1 MRRAAVLVS
10 AGLPRCWRRAASA
23 QNDRPRNLILFVPDG
38 LRGRIVTPQTAPTM
52 AEVRDKG
59 VNFKNSHSLFPTFTT
74 ANASAM
80 ATGHHL
86 GDTGDFSNTIYTGY
100 PVEAA
105 GGTVTPFLESDPV
118 LRDVD
123 EHFGGDYLNEETVLK
138 MARAKGYSTAAMGKL
153 GPTLIFDHTD
163 KIGADGLH
171 SIVID
176 DATGSKNGVP
186 LSQEMQAALTK
197 AGLPLVTPSRGE
209 SAKAG
214 DAKTPG
220 TLVPNTAQQAYFADV
235 ATKVVLPMFK
245 ARNKPFVLVF
255 WSRDP
260 DGSQHNN
267 GDSLNTVTPGI
278 NGPTSI
284 AGIHNADDN
293 LAQLRKALDDLGL
306 AASTNIIISSD
317 HGFSTISKESKSSP
331 AAKASYD
338 DTPKDFLPMG
348 FLAID
353 LAKALDLPLFD
364 PNDKNARVADNAHP
378 KAGNGLLG
386 NDPDKPDLVVAN
398 NGGSDLIYLPNKDK
412 KLAARTIKALLEQDY
427 VSGLFVDDKLGR
439 FPGTL
444 EMSQLGLKGKAVTPT
459 PSIVVNFRSY
469 TTGCDEPTNCSV
481 EVADT
486 VLRQGQGMHGSFGRG
501 DTMNF
506 TAAIGPDFK
515 AGYVDPLPVSNAD
528 VGMTIAQLMGLHTAA
543 AGGLIGRVMSEALPN
558 GIIPKAADGN
568 DHLQAGSQRTADDR
582 EVPARAV
589 ATLFRCGGIS
599 GANGR
604 PRSRRRQTKNGG
616 EITPPSQLCRFPG
629 DGYIPMSNT
638 FGRCASGNAA
648 APTMVATIL
657 IRVRLL
663 RCLPRIWLAI
673 HSSISVSTSTARSA
687 PSFRSRCPAT
697 AQRCAAAPAS
707 RTRRPRDARLP
718 WPTGRRNVRRR
729 CARRRHR

>member
-1 MRRAAVLVS
+1 MRRAVILLS
-10 AGLPRCWRRAASA
+10 AGLLTLSA
-23 QNDRPRNLILFVPDG
+23 GTALAQKMTPHNLILFVPDG
-38 LRGRIVTPQTAPTM
+38 LRGRIVTPQTAPAM

-80 ATGHHL
+80 ATGHYL
-86 GDTGDFSNTIYTGY
+86 GDTGDFSNTIYTGFASA
-100 PVEAA
+100 PA
-105 GGTVTPFLESDPV
+105 GDTVVPFLENDAV
-118 LRDVD
+118 LGDVD

-138 MARAKGYSTAAMGKL
+138 MARAKGYSTAAIGKL

-163 KIGADGLH
+163 KPGADGLH

-176 DATGSKNGVP
+176 DSTGGKAGVP

-197 AGLPLVTPSRGE
+197 ANLALAAPSRGDNG
-209 SAKAG
+209 KAG

-235 ATKVVLPMFK
+235 ANKIVLPMFK

-260 DGSQHNN
+260 DGTQHNT

-278 NGPTSI
+278 NGPTSM
-284 AGIHNADDN
+284 AGIKNADDN

-306 AASTNIIISSD
+306 ATSTNIIIASD
-317 HGFSTISKESKSSP
+317 HGFSTISKESKTSP
-331 AAKASYD
+331 SAKVAYD

-364 PNDKNARVADNAHP
+364 PNDKNARVAADAHP

-386 NDPDKPDLVVAN
+386 SDPAKPDLVVAT
-398 NGGSDLIYLPNKDK
+398 NGGSDLIYLPNRDK
-412 KLAARTIKALLEQDY
+412 KLAARTIKALLDQDY

-444 EMSQLGLKGKAVTPT
+444 EMSQLGLKGKAVTPN

-469 TTGCDEPTNCSV
+469 VEGCEEPTNCSV
-481 EVADT
+481 EIADT

-506 TAAIGPDFK
+506 MAAIGPDFK
-515 AGYVDPLPVSNAD
+515 AGYVDALPVSNAD
-528 VGMTIAQLMGLHTAA
+528 VGVTIAQLLDLHPAG
-543 AGGLIGRVMSEALPN
+543 AGGLTGRVMSEALPN

-568 DHLQAGSQRTADDR
+568 IVSKPAANGLQTVVKFQRVLSQRYFD
-582 EVPARAV
+582 V
-589 ATLFRCGGIS
+589 AG
-599 GANGR
+599 
-604 PRSRRRQTKNGG
+604 
-616 EITPPSQLCRFPG
+616 FPG
-629 DGYIPMSNT
+629 RTVGLDAEAGKQK
-638 FGRCASGNAA
+638 
-648 APTMVATIL
+648 
-657 IRVRLL
+657 
-663 RCLPRIWLAI
+663 
-673 HSSISVSTSTARSA
+673 TA
-687 PSFRSRCPAT
+687 
-697 AQRCAAAPAS
+697 
-707 RTRRPRDARLP
+707 
-718 WPTGRRNVRRR
+718 GK
-729 CARRRHR
+729 